1 MTDWNRRQWIATA
14 AGITGLAGIEDM
26 ALAFDADAYGQNRS
40 GTPKAAP
47 PRSKMKI
54 SKFKA
59 TVVASP
65 DFALLNSWNV
75 HDTHFKRTILELGT
89 DDGFTGIAEVA
100 AGAMQD
106 LEANRDKVLGRDP
119 FEIEYFRRQ
128 FKTPNAFGA
137 VEVACLDII
146 GKAINRRVV
155 DLLGGAYRE
164 AQQFSAYIFFVMP
177 TPNGPDYSTPESV
190 ARQFQEFNRKYGF
203 TSCKF
208 KGGVLHPDKEVE
220 ALRMMRAAMP
230 NAKLRI
236 DPNAAWSVETSVR
249 VAKAIEPLGMEYY
262 EDPTPGLDGMAA
274 VRKQTK
280 IPLATNMVVTKMEH
294 IVPAIQ
300 KGSVDVVL
308 LDNHYMGGLNN
319 VRYWAAICEAMGW
332 GCSGHSNNHLGISM
346 AMMTHHMN
354 CAISRVQYD
363 ADSHYPWT
371 TEDIIKGPMLQ
382 FKDGKMALP
391 DAPGLGVE
399 IDPDKMAKLVENVK
413 RFSTRHEQLKKW
425 DPTYPLN
432 DHRIRW

>member
-1 MTDWNRRQWIATA
+1 MTDWNRRRWIASA

-26 ALAFDADAYGQNRS
+26 ALAFDANAYGQNRS
-40 GTPKAAP
+40 GSPRARR

-100 AGAMQD
+100 EGAAKE
-106 LEANRDKVLGRDP
+106 LEASREKVLGRDP

-155 DLLGGAYRE
+155 DLIGGAYRE
-164 AQQFSAYIFFVMP
+164 AQPFSAYIFFVMP
-177 TPNGPDYSTPESV
+177 TPDGPDYSTPESV
-190 ARQFQEFNRKYGF
+190 ARQFQEFNQKYGF

-208 KGGVLHPDKEVE
+208 KGGVLHPDKEIE

-274 VRKQTK
+274 VRRQTK

-319 VRYWAAICEAMGW
+319 VRYWAAICEAVGW

-346 AMMTHHMN
+346 AMMTHMN
-354 CAISRVQYD
+354 CAISRVTFD
-363 ADSHYPWT
+363 ADTHYPWT
-371 TEDIIKGPMLQ
+371 TEDIIKGEMLQ

-399 IDPDKMAKLVENVK
+399 IDPDKMARLVENVK
-413 RFSTRHEQLKKW
+413 RAGTRHEQLKKW

>member
-1 MTDWNRRQWIATA
+1 M
-14 AGITGLAGIEDM
+14 E
-26 ALAFDADAYGQNRS
+26 
-40 GTPKAAP
+40 
-47 PRSKMKI
+47 
-54 SKFKA
+54 
-59 TVVASP
+59 
-65 DFALLNSWNV
+65 
-75 HDTHFKRTILELGT
+75 
-89 DDGFTGIAEVA
+89 
-100 AGAMQD
+100 
-106 LEANRDKVLGRDP
+106 
-119 FEIEYFRRQ
+119 
-128 FKTPNAFGA
+128 
-137 VEVACLDII
+137 
-146 GKAINRRVV
+146 
-155 DLLGGAYRE
+155 LLGGAYRE
-164 AQQFSAYIFFVMP
+164 AQKFSAYIFFVMP
-177 TPNGPDYSTPESV
+177 TQNGPDYSTPESV
-190 ARQFQEFNRKYGF
+190 ARQFQEFNQKYGF

-208 KGGVLHPDKEVE
+208 KGGVLHPDKEIE
-220 ALRMMRAAMP
+220 ALQMMRAAMP

-249 VAKAIEPLGMEYY
+249 VAKAIEPLNMEYY

-274 VRKQTK
+274 VRRQTK

-294 IVPAIQ
+294 VVPAIQ

-346 AMMTHHMN
+346 AMMTHMN

-363 ADSHYPWT
+363 ADTHYPWT

-391 DAPGLGVE
+391 DAAGLGVE

-413 RFSTRHEQLKKW
+413 RFSNRHEQLKKW